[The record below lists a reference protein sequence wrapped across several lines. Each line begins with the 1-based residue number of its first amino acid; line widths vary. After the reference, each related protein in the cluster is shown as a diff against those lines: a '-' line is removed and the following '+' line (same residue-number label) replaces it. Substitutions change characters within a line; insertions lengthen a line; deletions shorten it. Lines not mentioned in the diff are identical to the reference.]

1 MALKLP
7 VPLALPQPAA
17 LKRTGAKLRAW
28 WNGTDY
34 VEEPQDEAGPSDAAP
49 PVAAV
54 SDPELAAR
62 IASEAL
68 WGAGR
73 LVPGESALDVAFAG
87 ALGMT
92 KGKRLVLF
100 GPDLGARAL
109 DSVRE
114 LSVKA
119 DLYLRDPRDV
129 ELATAT
135 VTADRKL
142 AKDITVH
149 AFDGAPGSAP
159 KNKADG
165 AVFYLAARSAGEA
178 DVAMFT
184 AERVLKP
191 GGSGV
196 FFDLFARRDDDP
208 ALDPCRGPEAR
219 QFLDEDLVLAG
230 LEASGLELRGQEDR
244 GADLLNAWHS
254 AMERMKADF
263 ESFQA
268 GLIQTGGQHAAV
280 SALEQ
285 ILLWRARA
293 DALRAGRL
301 TARRITF
308 QLPK

>member
-7 VPLALPQPAA
+7 VPLPLPQPAA

-28 WNGTDY
+28 WNGTEYD
-34 VEEPQDEAGPSDAAP
+34 EPVADEGPVAEGAAP
-49 PVAAV
+49 AAAC
-54 SDPELAAR
+54 DPELAVR

-68 WGAGR
+68 WGTGR
-73 LVPGESALDVAFAG
+73 LVPGDAALDVAFAG

-92 KGKRLVLF
+92 KGKRLALF

-109 DSVRE
+109 ECVRE
-114 LSVKA
+114 MGVKA
-119 DLYLRDPRDV
+119 DAFVRESRDV

-135 VTADRKL
+135 VATERKL

-165 AVFYLAARSAGEA
+165 VIFYLAARSAGQA

-184 AERVLKP
+184 AERVLRP

-196 FFDLFARRDDDP
+196 FFDLFARRNDDP

-219 QFLDEDLVLAG
+219 EFLDEDLVLAA

-263 ESFQA
+263 EGFQA
-268 GLIQTGGQHAAV
+268 GLIQTGGQHAAA

-293 DALRAGRL
+293 DALRGGRL

-308 QLPK
+308 TLPK